1 MAKLP
6 PGFWT
11 WDRQERVRALLA
23 GNVDLRLI
31 ADELGVT
38 DRQLHNA
45 IANRYLRHSWS
56 RKDGVT
62 RGGRTDH
69 G

>member
-6 PGFWT
+6 NGFWT
-11 WDRQERVRALLA
+11 WDRKERVRALLA
-23 GNVDLRLI
+23 GNVDLRRI
-31 ADELGVT
+31 ADEIGVT
-38 DRQLHNA
+38 DRQLHDA
-45 IANRYLRHSWS
+45 IANHYLRDSWS

-62 RGGRTDH
+62 RGGRADH